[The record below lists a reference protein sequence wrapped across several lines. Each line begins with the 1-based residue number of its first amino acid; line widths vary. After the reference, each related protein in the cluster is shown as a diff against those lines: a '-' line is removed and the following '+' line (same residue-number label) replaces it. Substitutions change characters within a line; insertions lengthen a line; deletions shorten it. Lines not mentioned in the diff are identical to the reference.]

1 MQMFGSDGKL
11 QLWKEL
17 DPQLHVSGPC
27 LSKADYTAVSL
38 NEALSSHVTIRGSR
52 TDDVV
57 RVFVDI
63 RWAARLPCPAPA
75 PAPRAPRPR
84 PRPIPKPRPSSR
96 PSPSPSPSPT
106 PNTVIRLK
114 ALRDTTFSRLLF
126 FQLSSE
132 TYSSAPAHERFAW
145 GGNGAATT
153 RLPRTCSPTHSG
165 GRYLRKHL
173 YAASGIDTPFRA
185 AMNGDPE
192 RP

>member
-63 RWAARLPCPAPA
+63 RWAAHL
-75 PAPRAPRPR
+75 
-84 PRPIPKPRPSSR
+84 R
-96 PSPSPSPSPT
+96 PSPS
-106 PNTVIRLK
+106 L
-114 ALRDTTFSRLLF
+114 
-126 FQLSSE
+126 
-132 TYSSAPAHERFAW
+132 
-145 GGNGAATT
+145 
-153 RLPRTCSPTHSG
+153 
-165 GRYLRKHL
+165 
-173 YAASGIDTPFRA
+173 
-185 AMNGDPE
+185 
-192 RP
+192 

>member
-1 MQMFGSDGKL
+1 
-11 QLWKEL
+11 
-17 DPQLHVSGPC
+17 
-27 LSKADYTAVSL
+27 
-38 NEALSSHVTIRGSR
+38 
-52 TDDVV
+52 
-57 RVFVDI
+57 
-63 RWAARLPCPAPA
+63 
-75 PAPRAPRPR
+75 
-84 PRPIPKPRPSSR
+84 
-96 PSPSPSPSPT
+96 
-106 PNTVIRLK
+106 VIRLK

-192 RP
+192 